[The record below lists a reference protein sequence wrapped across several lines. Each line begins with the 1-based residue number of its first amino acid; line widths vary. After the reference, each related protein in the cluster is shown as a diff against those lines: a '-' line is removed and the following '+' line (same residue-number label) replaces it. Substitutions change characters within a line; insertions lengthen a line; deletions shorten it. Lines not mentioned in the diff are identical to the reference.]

1 MQIVQLDGDGDSD
14 GNGKGEVSPKRKA
27 SVDDDGGGGSP
38 SKRLKEERRDVYRG
52 WLREWLGDAIEGE

>member
-1 MQIVQLDGDGDSD
+1 MQIVQLGGDRDSE

-38 SKRLKEERRDVYRG
+38 SKRLKEERRDVYSE